1 MRKAAAAG
9 IILAGVILVAGG
21 LDKESGSEN
30 FVADVQANDE
40 TTQTEEET
48 DSDPESEEEAA
59 LAAQID
65 TSASVTKGSR
75 IAVVSKLKNVW
86 NMAIPI
92 GVAASPRNANGWN
105 ALMV

>member
-75 IAVVSKLKNVW
+75 SIDLCCQCSTDRYFC
-86 NMAIPI
+86 I
-92 GVAASPRNANGWN
+92 RNEGK
-105 ALMV
+105 